1 MTSPP
6 SFFVPTEAGVS
17 VVTNNIQ
24 CRIEDPSTP
33 YWRSGSVFSVSLS
46 GFGWETMVHSRIRI
60 IIGSSSRTGFEAA
73 LTLVEVNIA
82 KPFIPF

>member
-1 MTSPP
+1 M
-6 SFFVPTEAGVS
+6 
-17 VVTNNIQ
+17 
-24 CRIEDPSTP
+24 
-33 YWRSGSVFSVSLS
+33 SLS
-46 GFGWETMVHSRIRI
+46 GFGWETMVDSRIRI